1 MSASIFLICIG
12 VYFLG
17 LYAVAWYTSR
27 GATEHSFFIG
37 ARQSNWLVVAY
48 GMIGTSLSGV
58 TFMSVPGKVES
69 NHFIYFGVVIGYF
82 IGYFAVAFI
91 LLPLYY
97 RLQLTSI
104 YNYLLQRFGNT
115 SYRTGS
121 LFFIVSRTMGATI
134 RMYLVINVLQLFIL
148 DAWHI
153 PFAVSTFIILC
164 MIFLYTFKGGVKTI
178 VWTDM
183 LQTTFM
189 LLALGVCVWSLK
201 TDLGFNFETMWQNFS
216 AKNYNQI
223 WNTDFNSAGF
233 YWKQIL
239 GGAFVTIAM
248 TGLDQEMM
256 QKNISC
262 KTLGD
267 AQKNMISFSFILL
280 IVNFIFLIL
289 GGLLYLYVEAH
300 HIAKPTLSDDLFPI
314 VALNYLPP
322 VVSVLFI
329 VGLISALF
337 PSADGAITA
346 LTTSFC
352 IDVLDFDKN
361 KNWNDAQKKKIRRW
375 VQIGIIAA
383 FFVCILI
390 FKWLNQKAI
399 IDLLL
404 EIAGYTY
411 GPLLGL
417 FAFGLFSKRNIADK
431 KSWIVCVAAACICFV
446 INVFINKPKWSLS
459 YEWIAHLQSYFVCSY
474 KIGIEMLIINAII
487 TFVGLLVISRKNE
500 KKYRW

>member
-1 MSASIFLICIG
+1 MSPLFFLICIAL
-12 VYFLG
+12 YFIG
-17 LYAVAWYTSR
+17 LYVVAWRTSR

-37 ARQSNWLVVAY
+37 ARQSNWMIVAY

-58 TFMSVPGKVES
+58 TFMSVPGKVAT
-69 NHFIYFGVVIGYF
+69 NHFNYFGVVIGYF
-82 IGYFAVAFI
+82 MGYFVVAYI

-104 YNYLLQRFGNT
+104 YNYLLQRFGEI
-115 SYRTGS
+115 SYKTGAF
-121 LFFIVSRTMGATI
+121 FFIVSRTMGATI
-134 RMYLVINVLQLFIL
+134 RMYLVINVLQIFIL

-153 PFAVSTFIILC
+153 PFAISTSIILL
-164 MIFLYTFKGGVKTI
+164 MIWLYTFKGGVKTI

-189 LLALGVCVWSLK
+189 LLALGVCVYFLQSN
-201 TDLGFNFETMWQNFS
+201 LGLSFSNLWQTFS
-216 AKNYNQI
+216 AKNYNQVF
-223 WNTDFNSAGF
+223 NTDANSASF
-233 YWKQIL
+233 FIKQIL

-280 IVNFIFLIL
+280 LVNFVFLIL
-289 GGLLYLYVEAH
+289 GGLLYLYVDAH
-300 HIAKPTLSDDLFPI
+300 HLTAPKLTDDLFPI
-314 VALNYLPP
+314 IALNYLPP
-322 VVSVLFI
+322 VVSILFI
-329 VGLISALF
+329 IGLISALF

-352 IDVLDFDKN
+352 IDVLEINQQN
-361 KNWNDAQKKKIRRW
+361 KWNETKQKQVRRM
-375 VQIGIIAA
+375 VQLCIIAA

-404 EIAGYTY
+404 LIASYTY

-417 FAFGLFSKRNIADK
+417 FAFGLFTKRKLTDK
-431 KSWIVCVAAACICFV
+431 YSWAVCLAAPLVCYVGNEFQKQ
-446 INVFINKPKWSLS
+446 N
-459 YEWIAHLQSYFVCSY
+459 HLFGNYQ
-474 KIGIEMLIINAII
+474 IGLELLIFNGMLTYA
-487 TFVGLLVISRKNE
+487 GLWLISTKASAQV
-500 KKYRW
+500 K